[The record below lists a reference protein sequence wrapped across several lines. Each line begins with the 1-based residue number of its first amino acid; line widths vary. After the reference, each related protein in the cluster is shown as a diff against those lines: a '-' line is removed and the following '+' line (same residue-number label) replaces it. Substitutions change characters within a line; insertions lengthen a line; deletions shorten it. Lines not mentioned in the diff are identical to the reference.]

1 MTKISAQKIRPPKG
15 CLLLGFRLPV
25 WLYRFRMGWLM
36 GKRMI
41 YFEHIGRTSGI
52 KRRSIVEII
61 RHDQEDDVYF
71 VVSGYGEK
79 ADWFRN
85 IMKTPKVFAQVGGRR
100 FQADVE
106 RLSLERALEEFQ
118 DYARRNPKNLKYLGK
133 LIGIKIEGTE
143 KEIDQLSRILPVIA
157 FKPIKTSE
165 LF

>member
-1 MTKISAQKIRPPKG
+1 MTNISKEQIRRPKG
-15 CLLLGFRLPV
+15 LLLLGFRLPV

-61 RHDQEDDVYF
+61 RYDQENDVYY

-85 IMKTPKVFAQVGGRR
+85 IMKTPNVSAQVGGRR
-100 FQADVE
+100 FNAVVE
-106 RLSLERALEEFQ
+106 RLSQEMALEEFQ
-118 DYARRNPKNLKYLGK
+118 DYTRRNPKMLKFLGN
-133 LIGIKIEGTE
+133 LIGIKLEGTE
-143 KEIDQLSRILPVIA
+143 EEIEQLSQILPVIT
-157 FKPIKTSE
+157 FTST
-165 LF
+165 

>member
-61 RHDQEDDVYF
+61 RYDQAQDIYY

-85 IMKTPKVFAQVGGRR
+85 IMKTPKVFAQVANRR
-100 FQADVE
+100 FNADVE
-106 RLSLERALEEFQ
+106 RLSQERALEEFQ
-118 DYARRNPKNLKYLGK
+118 DYARRNPKMFKYLGMLLGFK
-133 LIGIKIEGTE
+133 LEGTE
-143 KEIDQLSRILPVIA
+143 EEIEQLSRILPVIT
-157 FKPIKTSE
+157 FIPE
-165 LF
+165 

>member
-1 MTKISAQKIRPPKG
+1 MTNISKEQIRRPKG
-15 CLLLGFRLPV
+15 LLLLGFRLPV

-61 RHDQEDDVYF
+61 RYDQENDVYY

-85 IMKTPKVFAQVGGRR
+85 IMKTPKVSAQVANRR
-100 FQADVE
+100 FNANVE
-106 RLSLERALEEFQ
+106 RLSQERALEEFQ
-118 DYARRNPKNLKYLGK
+118 DYAHRNPKMLKFLGN
-133 LIGIKIEGTE
+133 LIGIKLEGTE
-143 KEIDQLSRILPVIA
+143 EELVQLSQILPVIT
-157 FKPIKTSE
+157 FTST
-165 LF
+165 